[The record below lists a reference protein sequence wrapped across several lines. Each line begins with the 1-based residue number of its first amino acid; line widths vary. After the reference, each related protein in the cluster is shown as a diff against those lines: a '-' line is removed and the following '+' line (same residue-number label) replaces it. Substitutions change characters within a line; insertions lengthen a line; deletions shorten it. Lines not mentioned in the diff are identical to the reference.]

1 MQSGNST
8 ISELFNSDR
17 IFSVPKYQRSFTW
30 VEDNLLDFFDD
41 LLNHRGNKSY
51 FLGTLLFHQKPNRGE
66 YEIIDIVDG
75 QQRLTTT
82 IIFQKALIS
91 ILKDRNSTKIS
102 NKTYFRYIK
111 DADNVYKL
119 ELENDDNA
127 FLHASILDD
136 ENATNI
142 ETPSQ
147 KKLIFAKT
155 YFKDNLKKLSTEKL
169 EHIYDILTNAEV
181 ILYVVNKI
189 SDATQIFELLNDRGR
204 RLTEL
209 EGIKSFLM
217 YKISSLHL
225 KEFDQPI
232 NDIQG
237 NFSSIY
243 RLMEQNN
250 LNDKE
255 ILRYH
260 TIAFEKSKIEDYD
273 KPDKF
278 IKDKINSLFDKSE
291 HDEVIKTEILDYVKR
306 LKKSFDISKCIKT
319 NLPKSQ
325 NLDNLVM
332 IGRVNPFYPFLMIV
346 YDKHR
351 NDFDTFNFYLTQFTF
366 RASLI
371 GLQNQNEKFYNF
383 IRNNDNLLDIFKLPI
398 QGNWW
403 NINVRVQNALS
414 YRNFYN
420 SINKNIVKYILFK
433 YENKLR
439 EKSGFPLF
447 TLSNYF
453 ETDERKKISIEHIS
467 SQKSKN
473 LVYDEEFEQN
483 YLHSLGNL
491 VLDSK
496 ASNSRKNNDTID
508 EKLSEY
514 DKAPIMSQNEINE
527 VLIDWSDIQQVK
539 NFIDQRNLKLVEYIN
554 NEMMKFA

>member
-17 IFSVPKYQRSFTW
+17 IFNVPKYQRAFTW
-30 VEDNLLDFFDD
+30 IEENLLDFFDD
-41 LLNHRGNKSY
+41 LINHRGSKNY
-51 FLGTLLFHQKPNRGE
+51 FLGTLLFHQKGNRGD

-82 IIFQKALIS
+82 IVFQKILIN
-91 ILKDRNSTKIS
+91 ILKERNSSKIS
-102 NKTYFRYIK
+102 NKTYYRYVK

-119 ELENDDNA
+119 ELENDDNS
-127 FLHASILDD
+127 FLHANILDD
-136 ENATNI
+136 ETATNI

-147 KKLIFAKT
+147 KKLLFAKT
-155 YFKDNLKKLSTEKL
+155 YFYDNLSKLTDEKL
-169 EHIYDILTNAEV
+169 EHIYDVLTNAEI

-243 RLMEQNN
+243 RLMEQYH
-250 LNDKE
+250 LNEKE

-260 TIAFEKSKIEDYD
+260 TIAFEKSKVEDYD
-273 KPDKF
+273 KPDKY
-278 IKDKINSLFDKSE
+278 IKEKINGLFENSE
-291 HDEVIKTEILDYVKR
+291 QDEIIKTEILDYVKH
-306 LKKSFDISKCIKT
+306 LKKSFDIVKAIKT
-319 NLPKSQ
+319 NTLKSQ
-325 NLDNLVM
+325 NLDNLLM

-346 YDKHR
+346 YEKNKD
-351 NDFDTFNFYLTQFTF
+351 DFDKFTHYLTQFTF
-366 RASLI
+366 RATLI
-371 GLQNQNEKFYNF
+371 GLQNQNEKFYGF
-383 IRNNDNLLDIFKLPI
+383 IRNNNNLIEIFKLPMN
-398 QGNWW
+398 GNWW
-403 NINVRVQNALS
+403 NINIRVQNTLS
-414 YRNFYN
+414 FRNFYN

-439 EKSGFPLF
+439 EKSGFPL
-447 TLSNYF
+447 LSLTNYF
-453 ETDERKKISIEHIS
+453 ETDERKKFSIEHIS
-467 SQKSKN
+467 AQKSKN
-473 LVYDEEFEQN
+473 LVYNDDFEQN

-514 DKAPIMSQNEINE
+514 DKAPLMSQNELNNE
-527 VLIDWSDIQQVK
+527 QLDWSDIEQVK
-539 NFIDQRNLKLVEYIN
+539 VFIDNRNDKMLKFIN
-554 NEMMKFA
+554 DEMIKFA